1 MPARRFKQVDVFTT
15 RPFFGNPVAVV
26 LDGDGLDTAAMQ
38 RIAAWT
44 NLSETTFALRP
55 TVTGADYRLRIFTP
69 RAELPFAGH
78 PTVGSAHAVLE
89 AGLVAAG
96 PELRQECGAGVLR
109 LAVEGAGSERRI
121 SVEAPPAALE
131 PLRPEVVEEV
141 ERAIGAP
148 LAPGSTGQL
157 VAIGPR
163 WLTLMLADA
172 SAVRALAPDMAAVA
186 ALSRKLRA
194 TGITV
199 FAPARVGNAAG
210 DHDVVVRSFAPGDG
224 IPEDPVCGS
233 GNAAVGAW
241 LQHAGK
247 QVGERGRHVASQGR
261 ELGRDGYVNVRL
273 DADTRRVWIGG
284 AAVTCVDGV
293 LHVD

>member
-1 MPARRFKQVDVFTT
+1 MPTRRFKQVDVFTT
-15 RPFFGNPVAVV
+15 RPFFGNPLAVV
-26 LDGDGLDTAAMQ
+26 LDGDGLETAAMQ

-44 NLSETTFALRP
+44 NLSETTFVLRP
-55 TVTGADYRLRIFTP
+55 TATGADYRLRIFTP

-89 AGLVAAG
+89 AGLVAAK

-109 LAVEGAGSERRI
+109 LAVEGSGSERRI

-131 PLRPEVVEEV
+131 PLHPEVVDEV
-141 ERAIGAP
+141 ERAIGAR

-172 SAVRALAPDMAAVA
+172 SSVRALEPDMAAVA
-186 ALSRKLRA
+186 AVSRKLRA

-199 FAPARVGNAAG
+199 FAPARAG
-210 DHDVVVRSFAPGDG
+210 DHEVVVRSFAPGEG
-224 IPEDPVCGS
+224 VPEDPVCGS

-241 LQHAGK
+241 LQHAGME
-247 QVGERGRHVASQGR
+247 VGGRGRHVASQGR

-273 DADTRRVWIGG
+273 DAGTRRVWIGG